1 MTGLIVPSGEPVRN
15 EITDELD
22 RIRERRLSQTPR
34 KFDDVQREVDDTVL
48 NLKGTN
54 DSEFR
59 LKLLRKLRHLIEEA
73 ARVLTS
79 KQ

>member
-1 MTGLIVPSGEPVRN
+1 MTRLIVPSGERVRN

-22 RIRERRLSQTPR
+22 RIREKRLSQTPC
-34 KFDDVQREVDDTVL
+34 KFDDVQREVDDSVR

-59 LKLLRKLRHLIEEA
+59 LKFLRKMRHLIEEA